1 MHYNLLKLNSMD
13 ILDKLEQSFFKHLR
27 SLLDLARGKNGKELD
42 DLLVEQ
48 GRDEEEKRAIREVC
62 EEIDLEHEMIAE
74 LMKSEENLGKWME
87 RKIEETVKESF
98 VDATEDEISLVKDAV
113 QDSMENEIEEDAEML
128 NKEADLILSL
138 QEEDND
144 RSDKSK
150 DEEDQDHE

>member
-1 MHYNLLKLNSMD
+1 MD